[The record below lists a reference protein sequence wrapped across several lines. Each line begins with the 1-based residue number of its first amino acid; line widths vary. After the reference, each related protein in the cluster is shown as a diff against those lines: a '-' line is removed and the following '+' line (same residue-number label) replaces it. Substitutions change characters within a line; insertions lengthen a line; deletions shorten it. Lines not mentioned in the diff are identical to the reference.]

1 MTLTGMALRA
11 LAPAALLSTV
21 ALAPVAASAASP
33 LAGHVLTYATRNVN
47 GSVQMGRFRSQH
59 ATENW
64 TLSLAGA

>member
-1 MTLTGMALRA
+1 MTRTGMALRA

-21 ALAPVAASAASP
+21 ALAPVAASP

-47 GSVQMGRFRSQH
+47 VSVQMGRFRSQH